1 MATHAM
7 SANEHPTEKLG
18 AQFLAVRRMTEE
30 LCADISAEDAMLQ
43 SMPDASPVKWHLAH
57 TTWFF
62 ETFLLAP
69 NVPGYRSP
77 NPAFRDLFNS
87 YYNAVGMQPQRDRRG
102 LFSRPSLEQ
111 VREYRAHIDREM
123 AKLLDSADSSVES
136 GSAESGSTEARRI
149 HDAILLGIHHEQQ
162 HQELI
167 VTDLKHALWS
177 SPLRPAWRRALKQSS
192 VVSSQSSV
200 EPKLEWIA
208 FKQKEAVIGY
218 AGNGFCFDNEL
229 PRHRVAL
236 EPFAI
241 ASRLVTNG
249 EYLAFIED
257 GGYRRPELWLS
268 DAWKIVEA
276 EQWSAPLYW
285 ERDRKGFEGEWSRYS
300 IHGFRAIAD
309 DAASPV
315 THVSYYEADAYARWA
330 GFRLPT
336 EAEWELA
343 AHLQA
348 SVEGT
353 FLDSGTLEPQPTQGP
368 QFFGEC
374 WQWTESAY
382 LPYPGY
388 QPAAGAFGEY
398 NGKFMINQM
407 VLRGASCAT
416 PKSHARASYRNF
428 FPPASRWQYSGIRL
442 ARQA

>member
-1 MATHAM
+1 MGTHAISM
-7 SANEHPTEKLG
+7 NDRPTDDLA
-18 AQFLAVRRMTEE
+18 AQYLAVRRMTEE
-30 LCADISAEDAMLQ
+30 LCADISPEDAMLQ
-43 SMPDASPVKWHLAH
+43 SMPEASPVKWHLAH
-57 TTWFF
+57 TSWFF

-69 NVPGYRSP
+69 NVTGYKSP

-87 YYNAVGMQPQRDRRG
+87 YYNAVGTQPQRDRRG

-123 AKLLDSADSSVES
+123 SKLVE
-136 GSAESGSTEARRI
+136 TKDARLREQI
-149 HDAILLGIHHEQQ
+149 VLGLNHEQQ

-167 VTDLKHALWS
+167 VTDFKHALWS
-177 SPLRPAWRRALKQSS
+177 SPLRPAWKRALKQSAIS
-192 VVSSQSSV
+192 GQPSA
-200 EPKLEWIA
+200 EPRLDWIT
-208 FKQKEAVIGY
+208 FKQKETQIGY

-249 EYLAFIED
+249 EYLQFIED
-257 GGYRRPELWLS
+257 GGYTRSELWLS
-268 DAWKIVEA
+268 DGWTTVQA
-276 EQWSAPLYW
+276 ERWDAPLYW
-285 ERDRKGFEGEWSRYS
+285 KRRGDAWQHYTV
-300 IHGFRAIAD
+300 HGLRNVAED
-309 DAASPV
+309 SAAPV
-315 THVSYYEADAYARWA
+315 THISYYEADAYARWS
-330 GFRLPT
+330 GSRLPT

-343 AHLQA
+343 AHVQA

-353 FLDSGTLEPQPTQGP
+353 FLDAGTLEPQATPGP

-374 WQWTESAY
+374 WQWTASAY

-388 QPAAGAFGEY
+388 QATAGALGEY
-398 NGKFMINQM
+398 NGKFMVNQM

-442 ARQA
+442 ARSS

>member
-1 MATHAM
+1 
-7 SANEHPTEKLG
+7 
-18 AQFLAVRRMTEE
+18 MTEE
-30 LCADISAEDAMLQ
+30 LCADISPEDAMLQ

-57 TTWFF
+57 TSWFF

-69 NVPGYRSP
+69 NLPGYRSP

-87 YYNAVGMQPQRDRRG
+87 YYNAVGTQPQRDRRG

-111 VREYRAHIDREM
+111 VREYRAQVDREM
-123 AKLLDSADSSVES
+123 GTLLDTNDEKLRAQIV
-136 GSAESGSTEARRI
+136 
-149 HDAILLGIHHEQQ
+149 LGLNHEQQ

-167 VTDLKHALWS
+167 VTDFKHALWS
-177 SPLRPAWRRALKQSS
+177 SPLRPAWRRALKTASHTAQT
-192 VVSSQSSV
+192 
-200 EPKLEWIA
+200 PDARKLDWIP
-208 FKQKEAVIGY
+208 FKQKETMIGY
-218 AGNGFCFDNEL
+218 AGSDFCFDNEL

-236 EPFAI
+236 EPFSI

-249 EYLAFIED
+249 EYLAFIKD
-257 GGYRRPELWLS
+257 NAYHRSDLWLS
-268 DAWKIVEA
+268 DAWKVVQA
-276 EQWSAPLYW
+276 EQWQAPLYW
-285 ERDRKGFEGEWSRYS
+285 EQRNDEWSRYS
-300 IHGFRAIAD
+300 VNGFRAVAD
-309 DAASPV
+309 DPASPV
-315 THVSYYEADAYARWA
+315 THISYYEADAYARWA

-348 SVEGT
+348 LISEGT
-353 FLDSGTLEPQPTQGP
+353 FLDSGVLEPQPAKGP

-374 WQWTESAY
+374 WQWTASAY

-388 QPAAGAFGEY
+388 QPAAGALGEY

-428 FPPASRWQYSGIRL
+428 FSPGSRWQYSGIRL
-442 ARQA
+442 ARNT

>member
-1 MATHAM
+1 
-7 SANEHPTEKLG
+7 
-18 AQFLAVRRMTEE
+18 
-30 LCADISAEDAMLQ
+30 MLQ

-69 NVPGYRSP
+69 NTSENGSENGPGYRSP

-87 YYNAVGMQPQRDRRG
+87 YYNAVGAQPQRDRRG

-111 VREYRAHIDREM
+111 VREYRVHVDREM
-123 AKLLDSADSSVES
+123 GKL
-136 GSAESGSTEARRI
+136 I
-149 HDAILLGIHHEQQ
+149 DAIAGSGPRSGDKRLREQIILGLNHEQQ

-167 VTDLKHALWS
+167 VTDFKNALWS
-177 SPLRPAWRRALKQSS
+177 SPLRPAWRRSLRTATPAASAA
-192 VVSSQSSV
+192 
-200 EPKLEWIA
+200 KLEWIA
-208 FKQKEAVIGY
+208 FKQKEAMIGH
-218 AGNGFCFDNEL
+218 AGGGFCFDNEL

-268 DAWKIVEA
+268 DGWKTVQG
-276 EQWSAPLYW
+276 EQWKAPLYW
-285 ERDRKGFEGEWSRYS
+285 EKRGDAWSHYTVN
-300 IHGFRAIAD
+300 GFRDVAD
-309 DAASPV
+309 DAVAPV

-330 GFRLPT
+330 GSRLPT

-348 SVEGT
+348 SFSGEGSGT
-353 FLDSGTLEPQPTQGP
+353 FLDSGALEPQPTEGP

-374 WQWTESAY
+374 WQWTASAY

-388 QPAAGAFGEY
+388 QPAAGALGEY
-398 NGKFMINQM
+398 NGKFMVNQM

-428 FPPASRWQYSGIRL
+428 FAPASRWQYSGIRL
-442 ARQA
+442 ARNS